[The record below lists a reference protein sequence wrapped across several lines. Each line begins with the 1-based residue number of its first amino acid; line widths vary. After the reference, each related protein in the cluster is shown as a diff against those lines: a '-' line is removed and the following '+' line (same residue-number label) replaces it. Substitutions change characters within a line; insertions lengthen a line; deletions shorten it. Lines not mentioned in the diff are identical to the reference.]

1 MLQDSP
7 DALVWISTHLPAVG
21 WPALLYAVWRITRF
35 ATIVENRV
43 LGAEGHVTRM
53 AEVSFPKM
61 EASLATQDG
70 LLNSIDGS
78 LKTLVRGDATDRKRR
93 TPKKAIR

>member
-1 MLQDSP
+1 
-7 DALVWISTHLPAVG
+7 
-21 WPALLYAVWRITRF
+21 
-35 ATIVENRV
+35 
-43 LGAEGHVTRM
+43 M